1 MAARAEA
8 RFSRSAVRGHDR
20 PRSDQP
26 SSVRPA
32 SVLVATQ
39 VVEQSLDLDFD
50 LIVSDLAPLAQLLQR
65 AGRGRR
71 HLRGPGGRPAWAQ
84 AEDRPKLVVLD
95 PFRRP
100 QKADR
105 PATWGSVYDAS
116 LLIRTSLLLSER
128 AAEGIVV
135 PDGVQELVDAVYA
148 PDFVEGLDAAAQREL
163 ESLDVERL
171 ASEMAETDLA
181 RMVGIKGPG
190 SIGGQLHLISQRIEG
205 VTEELLTTRLGADAG
220 RVLCAYVQ
228 EDGSLT
234 LARDGSGGAV
244 PGVDGASLSRED
256 VAAVAAHTAPV
267 PGAWVREGADAEKDH
282 PASWQQVS
290 TLRDVVLLPMRRA
303 GDGRWACSRGGHTI
317 GVSVTGLERF

>member
-1 MAARAEA
+1 M
-8 RFSRSAVRGHDR
+8 
-20 PRSDQP
+20 
-26 SSVRPA
+26 
-32 SVLVATQ
+32 
-39 VVEQSLDLDFD
+39 
-50 LIVSDLAPLAQLLQR
+50 
-65 AGRGRR
+65 
-71 HLRGPGGRPAWAQ
+71 
-84 AEDRPKLVVLD
+84 
-95 PFRRP
+95 
-100 QKADR
+100 
-105 PATWGSVYDAS
+105 YDAS

-128 AAEGIVV
+128 AAGGIVV

-148 PDFVEGLDAAAQREL
+148 PDFVEGLDAAVQREL
-163 ESLDVERL
+163 KSLDVERL

-181 RMVGIKGPG
+181 AMVGIKGPG

-205 VTEELLTTRLGADAG
+205 VTEELLTTRLGADTG

-244 PGVDGASLSRED
+244 PGLDGRSLSRED